1 MLRLSVGQFVSTQRG
16 FAMLTLDMDTDAML
30 HCSLFLCCLIAPQIP
45 TRDIWDIA
53 EVWDIWE
60 MVYGPESS
68 VEL

>member
-1 MLRLSVGQFVSTQRG
+1 ML
-16 FAMLTLDMDTDAML
+16 MLDMDTDAML